1 MKKQL
6 KRRVIILLTTFLFV
20 IGISAFLN
28 KASFDPNFSVVD
40 AVTGATK
47 RSHHN
52 SKDTLVKNGVKSVV
66 VADMPAIGAG
76 TVRDGRRRNSYKG
89 LYAAGECACQY
100 HGANSLGGNSL
111 LGALYGGK
119 TAARSA
125 MTDDFDIPGDV
136 KLQKENPVTKTIEG
150 SYMDGMLELRRILR
164 NGLGIVRDGKA
175 IEQSL
180 LEFNDLREK
189 ISESYDP
196 TASVYENESLRN
208 CCMLGQALLLSADS
222 RKESRGAYTRSD
234 FPEERCE
241 YQKQT
246 VARLCDMKI
255 QITFE
260 SAGGE
265 NED

>member
-1 MKKQL
+1 
-6 KRRVIILLTTFLFV
+6 
-20 IGISAFLN
+20 
-28 KASFDPNFSVVD
+28 
-40 AVTGATK
+40 
-47 RSHHN
+47 
-52 SKDTLVKNGVKSVV
+52 
-66 VADMPAIGAG
+66 
-76 TVRDGRRRNSYKG
+76 
-89 LYAAGECACQY
+89 
-100 HGANSLGGNSL
+100 
-111 LGALYGGK
+111 
-119 TAARSA
+119 

-164 NGLGIVRDGKA
+164 NGKA

-222 RKESRGAYTRSD
+222 RKESYGAHTRSD
-234 FPEERCE
+234 FSEERCE

-260 SAGGE
+260 SVGGE

>member
-1 MKKQL
+1 
-6 KRRVIILLTTFLFV
+6 
-20 IGISAFLN
+20 
-28 KASFDPNFSVVD
+28 
-40 AVTGATK
+40 
-47 RSHHN
+47 
-52 SKDTLVKNGVKSVV
+52 
-66 VADMPAIGAG
+66 
-76 TVRDGRRRNSYKG
+76 
-89 LYAAGECACQY
+89 
-100 HGANSLGGNSL
+100 
-111 LGALYGGK
+111 
-119 TAARSA
+119 

-136 KLQKENPVTKTIEG
+136 KLQKENPVTKIIEG

-164 NGLGIVRDGKA
+164 NGLGTVRDGKA

-208 CCMLGQALLLSADS
+208 CCMLGQALLVSADS
-222 RKESRGAYTRSD
+222 RKESRGAHTRSD

-255 QITFE
+255 QIHLKAQVEKMKIEITVKRQFMPDTASRLQTFFMM
-260 SAGGE
+260 GTVI
-265 NED
+265 

>member
-100 HGANSLGGNSL
+100 HGANRLGGNSL

-175 IEQSL
+175 IEQ
-180 LEFNDLREK
+180 
-189 ISESYDP
+189 
-196 TASVYENESLRN
+196 
-208 CCMLGQALLLSADS
+208 
-222 RKESRGAYTRSD
+222 
-234 FPEERCE
+234 
-241 YQKQT
+241 
-246 VARLCDMKI
+246 
-255 QITFE
+255 
-260 SAGGE
+260 
-265 NED
+265 